1 MPESLSEGRAE
12 QRTGH
17 DGIMNKG
24 GLMKRGICMM
34 AVLAAGLLVVAC
46 TSGTEEKAQSTRV
59 GVGSSLAKVEVF
71 VKEACGATVPTIEL
85 VKSTLEGMKGSYDL
99 KVIYVNSHDRAKELK
114 VIGSPTVRVNGVD
127 IEPGA
132 AAKQKYGIT

>member
-1 MPESLSEGRAE
+1 
-12 QRTGH
+12 
-17 DGIMNKG
+17 
-24 GLMKRGICMM
+24 MKRGICMM

-46 TSGTEEKAQSTRV
+46 TSGTEEKAQSTKV
-59 GVGSSLAKVEVF
+59 MVEVF
-71 VKEACGATVPTIEL
+71 AKEACGATVPTIEL
-85 VKSTLEGMKGSYDL
+85 VKSTLAGMKVLHDL
-99 KVIYVNSHDRAKELK
+99 KIIYVNSHDLARELK

>member
-1 MPESLSEGRAE
+1 
-12 QRTGH
+12 
-17 DGIMNKG
+17 
-24 GLMKRGICMM
+24 MKQGICVM
-34 AVLAAGLLVVAC
+34 AVLAAGVLVTAC
-46 TSGTEEKAQSTRV
+46 TSGTDEKAQSTKVVVEESRLV
-59 GVGSSLAKVEVF
+59 KVEVF
-71 VKEACGATVPTIEL
+71 AKEACGATVPTIEL
-85 VKSTLEGMKGSYDL
+85 VKNTLEGMKGSYDL